1 MATQATAGS
10 QQSIN
15 TEPGVP
21 GRGGGYKR
29 EMGKGRVERGLEG
42 AQAYHM
48 TVKRGGRG
56 GEGGLTSR
64 GHALQPAGQ
73 YKGWVKINIL
83 IVSSPPL
90 FPFKF

>member
-21 GRGGGYKR
+21 GMGGGYKR
-29 EMGKGRVERGLEG
+29 EMGKGGRVKRGLKG

-48 TVKRGGRG
+48 TVKRGEEGRG
-56 GEGGLTSR
+56 GSD
-64 GHALQPAGQ
+64 QPSAC
-73 YKGWVKINIL
+73 
-83 IVSSPPL
+83 PPTRRSI
-90 FPFKF
+90 